1 MSQVDYDVTS
11 HVTLFCRAL
20 RDHGL
25 MTGPGESA
33 DALRSMTLVDL
44 MTPGSVYWALRS
56 VLVSARHE
64 IPTFDRLFERFWD
77 FDPPP
82 QRATRR
88 GAGSDLPGRGRA
100 RASTPSADRLGDTR
114 SDDVLVRLMR
124 TGASTLEAHRSP
136 DLSALA
142 SHRAGRVA
150 CIAGS
155 IVDSLRD
162 RPSRR
167 LRRHRRGGYI
177 DMRGV
182 LRKSLSHGGDPVD
195 LPRRTRILRK
205 QRLLLLL
212 DASGSMNRHAHLML
226 ELSWAIAQHTR
237 RIEAFAFST
246 SVSRISKQL
255 RSATYV
261 EALRSVEE
269 TVDHWSGG
277 TKIGES
283 LGHINTRYPGFQDRY
298 TTALLVSDGWD
309 TGDPHRL
316 SRELRRMRRRVRR
329 LVWLN
334 PLIGSEGYEQAT
346 RSLVAAADHVD
357 HFASIRDVDRLTELP
372 ALLAK

>member
-1 MSQVDYDVTS
+1 MSRADYDVTS

-25 MTGPGESA
+25 MAGPGESA
-33 DALRSMTLVDL
+33 DALRSMALVDL
-44 MTPGSVYWALRS
+44 MMPGSVYWALRS
-56 VLVSARHE
+56 VLVSSRHE

-82 QRATRR
+82 QRPARR
-88 GAGSDLPGRGRA
+88 GAGSDLPGRGRG
-100 RASTPSADRLGDTR
+100 RASMPTAAGSRDARPDE
-114 SDDVLVRLMR
+114 VLVRLMR
-124 TGASTLEAHRSP
+124 TGASTLQANREP

-142 SHRAGRVA
+142 SHRAERVA
-150 CIAGS
+150 CIAER

-167 LRRHRRGGYI
+167 LRRHRRGAYI

-182 LRKSLSHGGDPVD
+182 LRRSLSHGGDPVV
-195 LPRRTRILRK
+195 LPRRVRIQRK

-212 DASGSMNRHAHLML
+212 DASGSMNRHAHLTL
-226 ELSWAIAQHTR
+226 ELSWAIAQHTS

-255 RSATYV
+255 RAATYA
-261 EALRSVEE
+261 EALRRVEE

-283 LGHINTRYPGFQDRY
+283 LAHINSRYPGFQDRY

-309 TGDPHRL
+309 TGDPYRL
-316 SRELRRMRRRVRR
+316 SRELRRMRRRVRQV
-329 LVWLN
+329 VWLN

-346 RSLVAAADHVD
+346 RSLVAAAEHVD
-357 HFASIRDVDRLTELP
+357 HFASIRNVDRLKELP